1 MRPRDSHPTTVVRM
15 AAQRTVLVVDDTAS
29 IRLLIR
35 TNLELEGFRV
45 EEACDGGECLAM
57 VDDVAPDLITVDVVM
72 PELNGYETVEAL
84 RAREST
90 AQVPIVMV
98 TTQAQ
103 SVDIRRGWAAG
114 ADAYV
119 VKPFDPDRLVET
131 IQSLLD

>member
-1 MRPRDSHPTTVVRM
+1 M

>member
-1 MRPRDSHPTTVVRM
+1 M
-15 AAQRTVLVVDDTAS
+15 AAERTVLVVDDTAS

-45 EEACDGGECLAM
+45 EEASDGVECLER
-57 VDDVAPDLITVDVVM
+57 VDEIAPDLITVDVVM
-72 PELNGYETVEAL
+72 PQLNGFDTVQAL

-90 AQVPIVMV
+90 AYVPIVMV

-103 SVDIRRGWAAG
+103 ATDIRRGRAAG

-119 VKPFDPDRLVET
+119 VKPFDPDQLVDT
-131 IQSLLD
+131 IRSLLL